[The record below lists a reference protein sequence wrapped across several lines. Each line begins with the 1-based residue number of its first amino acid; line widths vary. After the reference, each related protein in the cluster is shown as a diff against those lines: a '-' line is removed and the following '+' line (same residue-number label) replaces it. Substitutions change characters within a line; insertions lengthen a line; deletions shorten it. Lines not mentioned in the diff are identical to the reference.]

1 MWPCASSVHD
11 STFGERGLCQKSQW
25 KIDKRVMCVT
35 HYIQCISS
43 YADSSFHTD
52 LKANRFDSIETQ
64 VDHSQTTVRWEL
76 TKPSCNYR
84 MYHPAIKKINDVTYF
99 VSNSEGNHFEKNL
112 TATSWASSVLKRRRY
127 CCLMEPRSVS
137 QCETTSRIKS
147 RSRVPSPA
155 VLARR
160 QVAKYAYRLLAHC
173 TIWHE
178 KSQTNNQQNFG
189 LVCILRTVSKVNL
202 K

>member
-11 STFGERGLCQKSQW
+11 STFGERDLCQKSQW

-99 VSNSEGNHFEKNL
+99 VSNSEGNYFEKKNL
-112 TATSWASSVLKRRRY
+112 PPHLELVPFWRGGGTVAWWNPDPCHSAKQPAGSSHDLG
-127 CCLMEPRSVS
+127 
-137 QCETTSRIKS
+137 
-147 RSRVPSPA
+147 
-155 VLARR
+155 
-160 QVAKYAYRLLAHC
+160 
-173 TIWHE
+173 
-178 KSQTNNQQNFG
+178 F
-189 LVCILRTVSKVNL
+189 LVQPY
-202 K
+202 